1 MIGRVGTENGGAVL
15 KKLKSLDRYQKGVL
29 LFMIVMVLVF
39 TAAYF
44 VITSRKGFAYGDAIL
59 IPREE
64 NGSTVY
70 SGKIRG
76 NRASF
81 TVSGGKTVEFQYGDK
96 IYGPYIY
103 QEDPAAVPEDS
114 ELKDSMIGV
123 ELRRG
128 DRILFRG
135 GMLEGDSRWLYNEDG
150 SPEGSGFL
158 TVTNT
163 GIMTDENGNIIDPM
177 EPPVSVLLDLLTGPE
192 LTNQGNWS
200 MWLLGV
206 FACAVTGFTILF
218 ADELFRWKLSFLIQN
233 ADGAQPSDWEI
244 MGRYSAWTVLPVL
257 ALLLFVLGLQ

>member
-1 MIGRVGTENGGAVL
+1 M

-81 TVSGGKTVEFQYGDK
+81 TVSEGKTVEFQYGDK

-114 ELKDSMIGV
+114 ELKDSLIGV
-123 ELRRG
+123 EIRRG

-206 FACAVTGFTILF
+206 FACAATGFTILF

-244 MGRYSAWTVLPVL
+244 MGRYGAWTVLPVL